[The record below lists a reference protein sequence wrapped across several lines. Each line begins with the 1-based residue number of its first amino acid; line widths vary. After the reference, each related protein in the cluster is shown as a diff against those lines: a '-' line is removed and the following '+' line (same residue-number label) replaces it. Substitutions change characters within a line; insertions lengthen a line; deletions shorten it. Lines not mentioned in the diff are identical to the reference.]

1 MSRRLAEAFA
11 PGSVAAQVA
20 AVDWR
25 AATRVAGELLVASGR
40 TTPAYTQDIIQ
51 MLEELG
57 PYQVIAPGI
66 ALVHA
71 RPSEAVLTTGLSLA
85 VLEHPVEFGSKA
97 NDPVRLVFGLAAQH
111 HDSHIEVLAE
121 IANKLSNE
129 RFVNSLLTIHSES
142 DFHRLLAD
150 S

>member
-1 MSRRLAEAFA
+1 MSRRLVEAFA
-11 PGSVAAQVA
+11 PGSVAANVA
-20 AVDWR
+20 AANWREATR
-25 AATRVAGELLVASGR
+25 AAGDLLAASGR
-40 TTPAYTQDIIQ
+40 STKQYTEDILN

-85 VLEHPVEFGSKA
+85 VLAKPVEFGNRA

-129 RFVNSLLTIHSES
+129 IFVKSVLTINSEADFRSLLSAS
-142 DFHRLLAD
+142 
-150 S
+150 

>member
-11 PGSVAAQVA
+11 PGSVAAQVEA
-20 AVDWR
+20 ADWR
-25 AATRVAGELLVASGR
+25 AATRVAGDLLVASGR
-40 TTPAYTQDIIQ
+40 TTSTYTDDILA

-85 VLEHPVEFGSKA
+85 VLAHPVEFGNKA
-97 NDPVRLVFGLAAQH
+97 NDPVSLVFGLAAQH

-121 IANKLSNE
+121 IANKLSSE
-129 RFVNSLLTIHSES
+129 TFVKSALTIHSEA
-142 DFHRLLAD
+142 DFLRLLSD

>member
-11 PGSVAAQVA
+11 AGSVAAQVQA
-20 AVDWR
+20 SDWR
-25 AATRVAGELLVASGR
+25 EATRIAGDLLVASGR
-40 TTPAYTQDIIQ
+40 TTPQYTQDIIA

-85 VLEHPVEFGSKA
+85 VLAQGVEFGNKA

-121 IANKLSNE
+121 IANKLSSE
-129 RFVNSLLTIHSES
+129 TFVKSVLTIHSEAEFRQILTAS
-142 DFHRLLAD
+142 
-150 S
+150 